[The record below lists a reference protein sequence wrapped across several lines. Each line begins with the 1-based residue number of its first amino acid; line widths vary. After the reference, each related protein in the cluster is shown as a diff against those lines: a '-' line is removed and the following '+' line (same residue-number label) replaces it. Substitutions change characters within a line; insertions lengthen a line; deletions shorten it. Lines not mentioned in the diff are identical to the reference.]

1 MVSLNW
7 CRNISTFQHFTG
19 TWNSRDGIWE
29 PMTSALWLLCWC
41 ITVWFHVQAVWTQ
54 WSLQRLWTVYTCQR
68 DGDAST
74 RQRLPPEG
82 ERDLLPVQ
90 RCQPYMFSSFQTG
103 ETFNSIY
110 LFFFSVS
117 RVQHAGTAWFPAIAS
132 TMSTG
137 QSSVSTTG
145 REEACSADT
154 LLHCRA
160 TTSCLTRRWEEVSG
174 LRLFW
179 TVKQKCELNCW
190 WIGEY
195 FFLLHSPFFRGLN
208 RVW

>member
-1 MVSLNW
+1 MHDCLVSCAGCLDTVEPAALVDSLYLPARWW
-7 CRNISTFQHFTG
+7 CEHKAAFTTWRWAWSST
-19 TWNSRDGIWE
+19 S
-29 PMTSALWLLCWC
+29 PAL
-41 ITVWFHVQAVWTQ
+41 
-54 WSLQRLWTVYTCQR
+54 
-68 DGDAST
+68 
-74 RQRLPPEG
+74 
-82 ERDLLPVQ
+82 
-90 RCQPYMFSSFQTG
+90 FSSFQTG
-103 ETFNSIY
+103 ETFNPIY

-154 LLHCRA
+154 QLHCRA
-160 TTSCLTRRWEEVSG
+160 TTSCLTRRWEAVSG

-179 TVKQKCELNCW
+179 TVTSFSFRKIFMKQKCELNCW

-195 FFLLHSPFFRGLN
+195 FLLHPPFFRGLN